1 MCQFENN
8 VETMTFSNCD
18 LFKRSFTN
26 KGLGFT
32 FNNEL
37 EEKLI
42 KKDYRSK
49 VLFHN
54 NHRIPALMKSASSEH
69 SLRVVIENNAEEV
82 LRYERDKTNFKLKPR
97 TITITLHNPKEVAD
111 VRSGSFKVPL
121 GYTTIVY
128 ITPKARAI
136 DKSGRELT
144 ESERNCRL
152 NEDTTM
158 LNIFNVYTKASC
170 MFECKMKHSMKR
182 CGCQP
187 WNYPLTMSNKV

>member
-1 MCQFENN
+1 MCEQDRNNRPCLTYLLFVKERDNAFVAMCQFENN
-8 VETMTFSNCD
+8 VETMTFSNCN

-82 LRYERDKTNFKLKPR
+82 LRYEKDKTNFKLKPR

-111 VRSGSFKVPL
+111 VRSGSFKESS
-121 GYTTIVY
+121 YSVY
-128 ITPKARAI
+128 SSSAY
-136 DKSGRELT
+136 S
-144 ESERNCRL
+144 ESL
-152 NEDTTM
+152 
-158 LNIFNVYTKASC
+158 
-170 MFECKMKHSMKR
+170 
-182 CGCQP
+182 
-187 WNYPLTMSNKV
+187 